1 MVAAT
6 TQGTFEGETPIEVQ
20 TFAGPMFRS
29 ALAETCGRRPS
40 YEDAYAISS
49 QEDRASL
56 WVFDGHRGD
65 SAARY
70 AADVFSNEEFGRNKG
85 NPSLP
90 CNKKILG
97 AFQSID
103 RNLREHFCSKKIK
116 AAGTTAV
123 GAMVIRQNDGTYS
136 TKLVNCG
143 DSRAVV
149 IRSPNET
156 KQSAANVKVKLPEC
170 LDRIRLMVNA
180 NWSEEASW
188 LPDWPAVV
196 ETIDHKPNFWL
207 ERARIEAAGGKV
219 LGGRCSR
226 VDGNLA
232 VSRTIGDFDFKGDE
246 RRTVAEQKV
255 SCLPD
260 IYEVTG
266 MPEGS
271 VVLLA
276 CDGLWD
282 VMSSEDAAVFVRE
295 RLQREP
301 PMELDEIAE
310 ELISFSL
317 NAQTGDNVTVL
328 LTQLGRH

>member
-6 TQGTFEGETPIEVQ
+6 AQGPLAETDIEVRVSSGP
-20 TFAGPMFRS
+20 TFKS
-29 ALAETCGRRPS
+29 AVAETCGLRPS

-49 QEDRASL
+49 QPDSAFF

-70 AADVFSNEEFGRNKG
+70 AADVFSNEEFGHKKDNL
-85 NPSLP
+85 SLP

-103 RNLREHFCSKKIK
+103 RKLKEHFCNNNIK

-123 GAMVIRQNDGTYS
+123 GAMVVRQRDGTYS

-143 DSRAVV
+143 DSRGVV
-149 IRSPNET
+149 IRSPFET
-156 KQSAANVKVKLPEC
+156 KQSAATIKVRLPEC
-170 LDRIRLMVNA
+170 LEQIRHA
-180 NWSEEASW
+180 AQAAWSKDASW
-188 LPDWPAVV
+188 LPEWPAVV
-196 ETIDHKPNFWL
+196 ETIDHKPNLSL

-232 VSRTIGDFDFKGDE
+232 VSRAFGDFDFKCDF
-246 RRTVAEQKV
+246 RRSVAEQKV

-271 VVLLA
+271 VILLA

-282 VMSSEDAAVFVRE
+282 VIGTEEAAIFVRE

-301 PMELDEIAE
+301 PMQLDEIAE

-317 NAQTGDNVTVL
+317 EAKSGDNVTVL
-328 LTQLGRH
+328 LAQLGG